1 MFGTGAYGSS
11 FDGIDDYEAQKYA
24 YERYIHRSRMV
35 GSADYNAPEIVSE
48 EINLDIAIESEIK

>member
-1 MFGTGAYGSS
+1 MFGMGAYGSS

-35 GSADYNAPEIVSE
+35 GSEDYNAPEIVSE
-48 EINLDIAIESEIK
+48 EINLDIAIE

>member
-1 MFGTGAYGSS
+1 MFGIGTYGS

-35 GSADYNAPEIVSE
+35 GSEDYNAPEIVSE
-48 EINLDIAIESEIK
+48 EIINSDIAIE